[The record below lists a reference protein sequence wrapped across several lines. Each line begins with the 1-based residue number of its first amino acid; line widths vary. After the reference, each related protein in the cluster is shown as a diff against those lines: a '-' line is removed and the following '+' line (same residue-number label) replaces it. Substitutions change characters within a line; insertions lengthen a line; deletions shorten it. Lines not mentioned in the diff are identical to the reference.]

1 MSGEAMAIGGNIVKG
16 VGSFF
21 AGQSNAKALRAAS
34 REELIAGAAQEA
46 QIREVAR
53 KAIGEQVAGQFSNG
67 FQGGTG
73 SALDA
78 LRESAVNA
86 AIDAMRVRREASL
99 RAENLR
105 KQGHQAAVQSW
116 FDLASGLLGAGSNAQ
131 GMKAD
136 WAAARQGQSSSIY
149 APAGYGGNR
158 PSGPTTDGS
167 GMTGS
172 LDRMNNAAW
181 AY

>member
-1 MSGEAMAIGGNIVKG
+1 MSGEAFSAVGSLVKGIGG
-16 VGSFF
+16 FA
-21 AGQSNAKALRAAS
+21 AGQANAKALHAAAK
-34 REELIAGAAQEA
+34 EEGIAGAAQEA

-78 LRESAVNA
+78 LHESAVNA

-116 FDLASGLLGAGSNAQ
+116 FDLASGLLGAGSSVQ

-136 WAAARQGQSSSIY
+136 WAAARSGQT
-149 APAGYGGNR
+149 PRR
-158 PSGPTTDGS
+158 PMDERTGPTTDGS
-167 GMTGS
+167 GMTGG
-172 LDRMNNAAW
+172 LDRMGG
-181 AY
+181 Y

>member
-73 SALDA
+73 TALDA
-78 LRESAVNA
+78 LQESAVNA
-86 AIDAMRVRREASL
+86 AIDAMRVRREASM
-99 RAENLR
+99 RAANLR
-105 KQGHQAAVQSW
+105 KQGQQAATQSW
-116 FDLASGLLGAGSNAQ
+116 FDLASGLMGAGSAAY

-136 WAAARQGQSSSIY
+136 WAAARQGQTPS
-149 APAGYGGNR
+149 AGSYGGR
-158 PSGPTTDGS
+158 AGPITDGS
-167 GMTGS
+167 GMTGG
-172 LDRMNNAAW
+172 LDRLGGAG
-181 AY
+181 

>member
-1 MSGEAMAIGGNIVKG
+1 MSGEAMSIGGNIIKG
-16 VGSFF
+16 VGSFV
-21 AGQSNAKALRAAS
+21 AGQSNAKALHAAAK
-34 REELIAGAAQEA
+34 EEGIAGAAQEA

-78 LRESAVNA
+78 LQESAVNA

-136 WAAARQGQSSSIY
+136 WAAARQGQT
-149 APAGYGGNR
+149 PRAGSYGGR
-158 PSGPTTDGS
+158 AGPTTDGS
-167 GMTGS
+167 GMTGA
-172 LDRMNNAAW
+172 LDRLGGAG
-181 AY
+181 